1 MKGYEKMAAIL
12 TSIGLLVTAAVGWMG
27 DFLAT
32 ITTTGNE
39 ILLLFVL
46 LPIVGLGVGLV
57 KRMIRV

>member
-1 MKGYEKMAAIL
+1 MAAIL

-27 DFLAT
+27 NFLAT
-32 ITTTGNE
+32 ITATGNE